1 MDHCPHKPYFTP
13 SDFNLIE
20 LLKKHQAGKNF
31 VADANIK
38 QAVTSW
44 LQILDSSFFYAGI

>member
-1 MDHCPHKPYFTP
+1 MDHCPQNPYFAP
-13 SDFNLIE
+13 SDFNLFG

-31 VADANIK
+31 AADANIK

-44 LQILDSSFFYAGI
+44 LQTLDSSFFYAGI